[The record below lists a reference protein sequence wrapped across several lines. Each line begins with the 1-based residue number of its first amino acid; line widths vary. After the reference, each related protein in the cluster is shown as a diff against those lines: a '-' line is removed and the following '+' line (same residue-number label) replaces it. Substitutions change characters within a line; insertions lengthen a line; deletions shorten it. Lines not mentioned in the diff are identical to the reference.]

1 MRAILI
7 ALAWLAIAGGAKADQ
22 EASNVAH
29 VAAGPYGRCYAK
41 SVPLHIYDPDG
52 APRQQ
57 GRTEVYRV
65 ADGAD
70 ELVVSHDW
78 FAQTLF
84 LTCLP
89 EVRIVRIGPWHRG
102 HEARADHLALAFY
115 RGAEL
120 LRSYSTLDIAGE
132 TVSASVSHY
141 TVFSKEPELL
151 KIVSNEGV
159 VFSEEWVVTATTVDG
174 RTLVF
179 DLTTGAL
186 R

>member
-1 MRAILI
+1 MRAVLI
-7 ALAWLAIAGGAKADQ
+7 ALVWLALCQGAAADQ

-41 SVPLHIYDPDG
+41 SVPRHIYDPEG
-52 APRQQ
+52 EPRQQ

-65 ADGAD
+65 AEGAD
-70 ELVVSHDW
+70 ELVLSFDW
-78 FAQTLF
+78 FAQQLF

-89 EVRIVRIGPWHRG
+89 EVRIVRVGPWHRG

-115 RGAEL
+115 RRAEL
-120 LRSYSTLDIAGE
+120 VRSYSTLYIAGGE
-132 TVSASVSHY
+132 VSASVSHY
-141 TVFSKEPELL
+141 SVFSEGPALTR
-151 KIVSNEGV
+151 VVRQEGV

-174 RTLVF
+174 RALTF
-179 DLTTGAL
+179 DPVTGEV